1 MREHVDEKDWAESF
15 SSYAYLTGKF
25 GKASDCIACGQCE
38 EMCPQ
43 HLPIIEKLKEVS
55 AHFDRENS

>member
-1 MREHVDEKDWAESF
+1 MLYGHLGER
-15 SSYAYLTGKF
+15 F
-25 GKASDCIACGQCE
+25 GKASACIECGQCE

-55 AHFDRENS
+55 AHFDR